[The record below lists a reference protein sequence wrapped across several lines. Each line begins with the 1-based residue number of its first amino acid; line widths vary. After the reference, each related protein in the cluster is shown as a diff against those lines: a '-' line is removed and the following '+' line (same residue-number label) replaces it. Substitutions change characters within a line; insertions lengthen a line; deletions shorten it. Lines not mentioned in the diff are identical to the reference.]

1 MPPACARIAHEC
13 RVRGQAMEPSIAAP
27 ASEARSEPKASEGQ
41 MDLPKA
47 SEDQTDLPEA
57 SEGNE
62 LES

>member
-1 MPPACARIAHEC
+1 
-13 RVRGQAMEPSIAAP
+13 MEPSIAAP